1 MLFLLFEFHLNKLN
15 YIVEIVLLLDSYISE
30 VGAYSR
36 SFVDQYF
43 YFYLLSCLMLF
54 ENYIVF
60 VYCLSCYFY
69 F

>member
-1 MLFLLFEFHLNKLN
+1 MLFLLFEFNLNKLN
-15 YIVEIVLLLDSYISE
+15 YTVKIVLLLDSYISE
-30 VGAYSR
+30 VLLINI
-36 SFVDQYF
+36 FI
-43 YFYLLSCLMLF
+43 FYLLSCLMLF

>member
-1 MLFLLFEFHLNKLN
+1 MLFLLFEFNLNKLN
-15 YIVEIVLLLDSYISE
+15 YTVEIVLLLDSYISE
-30 VGAYSR
+30 VLLINI
-36 SFVDQYF
+36 FI
-43 YFYLLSCLMLF
+43 FYLLSCLMLF